1 METELITSII
11 IEDEKNNAD
20 LLAHFVKK
28 YCPIIDLVAVS
39 LTKKEAI
46 AAIETHQPQLLFLDI
61 VLDEGT
67 AFELLEDVDTAQMQ
81 IIFITAFDEFA
92 LKAFRYNAVD
102 YILKPIQI

>member
-39 LTKKEAI
+39 LTKK
-46 AAIETHQPQLLFLDI
+46 LD
-61 VLDEGT
+61 
-67 AFELLEDVDTAQMQ
+67 
-81 IIFITAFDEFA
+81 
-92 LKAFRYNAVD
+92 
-102 YILKPIQI
+102 